1 MAVGLCGEQLC
12 DMEGCLEV
20 SEYRGPTEMSQ
31 LEVGGRCSL
40 QHKAILTTGKGLN
53 LMTLKTGSL
62 GHKGLVRMKAEGR
75 VLNCA

>member
-31 LEVGGRCSL
+31 LEVGGR
-40 QHKAILTTGKGLN
+40 
-53 LMTLKTGSL
+53 
-62 GHKGLVRMKAEGR
+62 
-75 VLNCA
+75 